1 MNLANVGFQN
11 ITMSLR
17 SRSSSSSDDGLTC
30 LIDVVGGSG
39 PAGDASA
46 DAKPKEIIDDE
57 KVLQLRNLV
66 QKCRMQDATME
77 DKIEDKKDNFSE
89 ISPWEQVDILKRE
102 NCVLLMEREKLHAE
116 LGEVKKSSRVEELEK
131 ELVESR
137 AMVQRAKVA
146 KEQLRELYKERSQ
159 NKKVSGKDATREE
172 FVRMREEYFRYLHV
186 N

>member
-1 MNLANVGFQN
+1 
-11 ITMSLR
+11 MSLR

-39 PAGDASA
+39 PAGKASA
-46 DAKPKEIIDDE
+46 DAKAIIDDE
-57 KVLQLRNLV
+57 RILQLRNLV
-66 QKCRMQDATME
+66 QQLHMQDATME

-159 NKKVSGKDATREE
+159 NKKVSGKEATREE